1 MLLSNKKKTV
11 LLNKKEIVLLNKEKM
26 ALLNK
31 KKKGLLHII
40 GLGIQKGAIFAALLL
55 MLPVLSACG
64 NEESTAT
71 MSASG
76 LVEEIPEGDVHAI
89 SAQTESAAGE
99 GQIDNVTAG
108 EAKKG
113 SGKSNTAYQSE
124 SAKIEGKTTKVKE
137 ISLSALEA
145 LSETENLTDEKRM
158 ELLSQALID
167 SGKDP
172 SIAEGKF
179 STNGLYFEVPEN
191 FFLSKSNPNMYVTR
205 RYSLDIS
212 NIYYQESEVD
222 YLLQLMTEESYREMA
237 LENFK
242 EIYDMDVDL
251 KIDSF
256 EEIKISGIPSFQIES
271 RFDLEGITIQQT
283 TYIVNADKTYMLV
296 YTTTDEY
303 ETGLAFE
310 DSKASIRV
318 KK

>member
-1 MLLSNKKKTV
+1 MLSSNKKKTV

-40 GLGIQKGAIFAALLL
+40 GSGIQKGVIFAVLLL
-55 MLPVLSACG
+55 MMSVLSACG
-64 NEESTAT
+64 SEEDTPT
-71 MSASG
+71 MSASE
-76 LVEEIPEGDVHAI
+76 LVEEIPEGDVHTI
-89 SAQTESAAGE
+89 NAQTEGAAGE
-99 GQIDNVTAG
+99 EQ
-108 EAKKG
+108 KG
-113 SGKSNTAYQSE
+113 NRKANTTYKSETT
-124 SAKIEGKTTKVKE
+124 KIEGETKEVKE

-191 FFLSKSNPNMYVTR
+191 FFLSESNPNMYVTR

-237 LENFK
+237 LENVK
-242 EIYDMDVDL
+242 EIYDMEVDL

-303 ETGLAFE
+303 DTGLAFE
-310 DSKASIRV
+310 DSIASIRV